1 MLFQW
6 EISSD
11 NEISELTYLE
21 YLILLSCFPICF
33 WKFSHFGFYLSR
45 KPSHPQLEAFIKHM
59 SKGSAAQMDG
69 SLSSLPR
76 FPSHS
81 LCEMGELTQ
90 TGEFP

>member
-1 MLFQW
+1 ML
-6 EISSD
+6 
-11 NEISELTYLE
+11 LE
-21 YLILLSCFPICF
+21 V
-33 WKFSHFGFYLSR
+33 SHFGFYLSR

-69 SLSSLPR
+69 SLSSLPH

-90 TGEFP
+90 TGEFPSSSVSSSALVNTVCLRRDLLILFILT